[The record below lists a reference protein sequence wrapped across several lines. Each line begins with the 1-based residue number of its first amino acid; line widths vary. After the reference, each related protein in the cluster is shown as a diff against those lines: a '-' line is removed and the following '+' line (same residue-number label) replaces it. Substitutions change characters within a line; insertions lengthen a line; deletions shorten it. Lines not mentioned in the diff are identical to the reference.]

1 MPAQEEAPSNLALQ
15 AAAVSPSSAES
26 SSGILLAPH
35 EASADV
41 HAAGMPDSNTLD
53 NAMSSIGKAAPGHAA
68 ADSPHSS
75 ATGGTLL
82 GGPAEAAGAAVCSTS
97 ASPPS
102 RPACGLVMGIV
113 CDSSK
118 SDIRPRTNARFGGIA
133 SITDRTPAALAS
145 GNLASADVDGPVS
158 TPNVAPGRSRS
169 ADVTAVVATAGVP
182 TATAAPSPAGTP
194 EAAAGAQ
201 GLGHLDAPEQPLAH
215 TNRQGAASQGAT
227 TAGQAAH
234 GAASLDAETPA
245 TRNANPGQLPRGV
258 LCSRAALGIT
268 GIMGVPRSEREAVGA
283 PSKRVATGSGA
294 AGTAAA
300 APPSAGPDSSATV
313 SNSDVAARAD
323 ARIELQSG
331 PVSSATVTNS
341 DMALGAD
348 AGTKLQSKKRAEVGG
363 AGGATAGAGS
373 NAAGAE
379 VSAAGAGSSAAGGL
393 LRRIRSPPQRLEPMF
408 RGKKHTMAAVGTD
421 WTADDAWQAS
431 LCCSFL
437 FLFLHCCFV

>member
-268 GIMGVPRSEREAVGA
+268 GIMGVPRSERDAVGA

-300 APPSAGPDSSATV
+300 APPSA
-313 SNSDVAARAD
+313 
-323 ARIELQSG
+323 G